1 MASVRSLWVDYGMYL
16 DFLVN
21 GLKYEYFFLF
31 IPLRGLRQR
40 DSLSPYI
47 SYCAK
52 MCYLDFIKNELMKG
66 NFSGVKMNKGGIPI
80 SHVMY
85 ANDIMIFSKA
95 NTHYVEALNDF
106 LEKYSSWLG

>member
-1 MASVRSLWVDYGMYL
+1 
-16 DFLVN
+16 
-21 GLKYEYFFLF
+21 
-31 IPLRGLRQR
+31 
-40 DSLSPYI
+40 
-47 SYCAK
+47 
-52 MCYLDFIKNELMKG
+52 MKG